1 MKNEKIIVAI
11 DGFSSTGKSS
21 FAKLIAQK
29 ISYIYVDTGAMY
41 RAVTLFCIENHLIR
55 NCRLNVNKIIEDLQH
70 ISVKF
75 EFNHETLRNET
86 FLNGKN
92 VDNKIREPN
101 VSNNVSAISAI
112 PEVRRQ
118 MVALQQKMGETKG
131 IVMDGR
137 DIGTV
142 VFPNA
147 ELKIFMTAKTEIRAK
162 RRYDELLQS
171 GVNITF
177 AEVEKNIIQ
186 RDYIDSHR
194 DASPLK
200 KAADAIVLDNSNMSI
215 DEQML
220 WFDKIFHATIEKIKN
235 DSRN

>member
-29 ISYIYVDTGAMY
+29 MSYIYVDTGAMY
-41 RAVTLFCIENHLIR
+41 RAVTLFCLENNFMR
-55 NCRLNVNKIIEDLQH
+55 NCGLNVNKIIDNLAH
-70 ISVKF
+70 INVKF
-75 EFNHETLRNET
+75 EFNHQTSRSET

-92 VDNKIREPN
+92 VDNEIRNLE

-118 MVALQQKMGETKG
+118 MVALQQKMGENKG

-147 ELKIFMTAKTEIRAK
+147 ELKIFMTANTEIRAK
-162 RRYDELLQS
+162 RRYDELLQN

-177 AEVEKNIIQ
+177 AEVEQNIIQ

-200 KAADAIVLDNSNMSI
+200 KADDAIVLDNSNMSI